1 MTSVVF
7 LVSGNGGTLKFLH
20 QAIKSNLVKAIRIT
34 CVIADR
40 NCGALEYAQREGISN
55 ALIKYLRTD
64 TNELHALL
72 DDLSPDLIVTNI
84 HKILDDRLVAKFRNK
99 LINLHYSLLP
109 AFKGLIGMKTIEEAV
124 KIKSRFIGGTCH
136 YVDEQVDNGEIISQ
150 FVLPLSYPPDIIQL
164 QNIEFRASSLLL
176 LNSIIVLTQPKGDK
190 SGLNS
195 VSILG
200 SPVYFEPNM
209 LVNPAVFDEQFWGRI
224 S

>member
-20 QAIKSNLVKAIRIT
+20 QAIKSDLVQSIGIS

-40 NCGALEYAQREGISN
+40 NCGALEYAQKEGIPN

-64 TNELHALL
+64 TNSLHALL
-72 DDLSPDLIVTNI
+72 DDLSPDVIITNI
-84 HKILDDRLVAKFRNK
+84 HKILDDRLVAKFRHK

-109 AFKGLIGMKTIEEAV
+109 AFKGLIGMKTIDEAI

-136 YVDEQVDNGEIISQ
+136 YVDEQVDNGAIISQ
-150 FVLPLSYPPDIIQL
+150 FVLPLSYPPDVNQL

-176 LNSIIVLTQPKGDK
+176 LNSIIILTQPKGNQ
-190 SGLNS
+190 SGLNA

-200 SPVYFEPNM
+200 SPVYFEPNV
-209 LVNPAVFDEQFWGRI
+209 LVNYALFDQQFWSRI